1 VITILFF
8 GYISIIKSV
17 SLVELKVIKFIE
29 SFFIFNSFTSLL
41 FTSISESMIFE
52 VCLNIKTSN
61 DESNS
66 KYSINLFILHPFWY
80 HYTKKG
86 YKIKILYEIFKKI
99 KGKDEKIKLILSAF
113 FANGHVLIEDLPGV
127 GKTTIAKTIAEVLG
141 LEFKRIQ
148 FTSDLLPSDIIGVN
162 YFDVKSGEFILK
174 KGPIFTEILLADEI
188 NRASPKTQSALLEA
202 MEERQVSIDGTTYKL
217 SDKFFV
223 IATQNPLEEVGTF
236 ALPYSQ
242 LDRFMIS
249 LSIGY
254 LDRES
259 EKEVLLNRIF
269 DTLNSFPDEV
279 EYYKQKQ
286 KEIYIK
292 DTIIE
297 LIVEI
302 GDYTRK
308 NFKVGFS
315 TRALISMMEMAKSWA
330 MLEEREYV
338 IDDDIAKIID
348 YVAKHRINNSEKL
361 KKIFF

>member
-1 VITILFF
+1 
-8 GYISIIKSV
+8 
-17 SLVELKVIKFIE
+17 
-29 SFFIFNSFTSLL
+29 
-41 FTSISESMIFE
+41 
-52 VCLNIKTSN
+52 
-61 DESNS
+61 
-66 KYSINLFILHPFWY
+66 
-80 HYTKKG
+80 
-86 YKIKILYEIFKKI
+86 
-99 KGKDEKIKLILSAF
+99 
-113 FANGHVLIEDLPGV
+113 LIEDLPGV

-202 MEERQVSIDGTTYKL
+202 MEEKQVSIDGVSYKL
-217 SDKFFV
+217 SENFFV

-236 ALPYSQ
+236 KLPYSQ

-249 LSIGY
+249 LDIGY
-254 LDRES
+254 LDKES

-269 DTLNSFPDEV
+269 ESLHSFAEEV

-286 KEIYIK
+286 KNIYVK
-292 DTIIE
+292 ENIID

-308 NFKVGFS
+308 NFEVGFS
-315 TRALISMMEMAKSWA
+315 TRALISLMEMAKSWA
-330 MLEEREYV
+330 MINDREYV
-338 IDDDIAKIID
+338 IDDD
-348 YVAKHRINNSEKL
+348 VAKVIDFVANHRIKNSEKI
-361 KKIFF
+361 KKVFF

>member
-1 VITILFF
+1 
-8 GYISIIKSV
+8 
-17 SLVELKVIKFIE
+17 
-29 SFFIFNSFTSLL
+29 
-41 FTSISESMIFE
+41 
-52 VCLNIKTSN
+52 
-61 DESNS
+61 
-66 KYSINLFILHPFWY
+66 
-80 HYTKKG
+80 
-86 YKIKILYEIFKKI
+86 
-99 KGKDEKIKLILSAF
+99 
-113 FANGHVLIEDLPGV
+113 VLIEDLPGV

-141 LEFKRIQ
+141 LDFKRIQ

-162 YFDVKSGEFILK
+162 YFDIKSGEFILK

-202 MEERQVSIDGTTYKL
+202 MEERQVSIDGITYKL

-249 LSIGY
+249 LNIGY
-254 LDRES
+254 LDKES

-269 DTLNSFPDEV
+269 DILNSFPDEV
-279 EYYKQKQ
+279 EYYRQKQ
-286 KEIYIK
+286 KEIYVK

-338 IDDDIAKIID
+338 IDDDIAKVID